1 MAETTQQADDPDR
14 QPRRHGRLRL
24 GRLLGRGVGIRAA
37 SVAALL
43 AAALTAAA
51 CGDSDD
57 DSGGAAG
64 PTGSSG
70 SKGHLTIADAG
81 FTESKILADMYWLL
95 LTKAGFE
102 VDRTSVQS
110 TEIAQSSLESGQI
123 DVMPQ
128 YVATYADLLNSLVNG
143 KDAASVSSPDL
154 DASLAALRKL
164 ATGKGLTALDPAD
177 AVDQN
182 AFAVSKDF
190 ADKNSLKTLSDLG
203 ASGLEVKIAAGA
215 ECTTRPFCQPGLE
228 KTYGIK
234 VSGIVE
240 TGVDTAQTKSA
251 VKDGTAQLGLVLT
264 TDATVEDYDL
274 VVLTDDKKL
283 QNADNLVPIVNT
295 KSLTPEISAA
305 LNALAPVLT
314 TADLADLNKKVDSD
328 REKTSDVASEYLKSK
343 NLLA

>member
-1 MAETTQQADDPDR
+1 MF
-14 QPRRHGRLRL
+14 
-24 GRLLGRGVGIRAA
+24 GRGVGPRVVG
-37 SVAALL
+37 VAAVL
-43 AAALTAAA
+43 AVTLGAAA
-51 CGDSDD
+51 CGGSDD
-57 DSGGAAG
+57 DSGQPAA
-64 PTGSSG
+64 SG
-70 SKGHLTIADAG
+70 TTSAAKGHLTIADAG
-81 FTESKILADMYWLL
+81 FTESKILADMYGQL

-143 KDAASVSSPDL
+143 KDAASVSSSDL

-190 ADKNSLKTLSDLG
+190 ASKNGLKTLSDLG
-203 ASGLEVKIAAGA
+203 AKGLEVKIAAGP
-215 ECTTRPFCQPGLE
+215 ECATRPFCQPGLE

-234 VSGIVE
+234 VTGIVE

-251 VKDGTAQLGLVLT
+251 VKDNTAQLGLVLT
-264 TDATVEDYDL
+264 TDATVDDYDL
-274 VVLTDDKKL
+274 VVLDDDKKL

-314 TADLADLNKKVDSD
+314 TADLAELNKKVDSD
-328 REKTSDVASEYLKSK
+328 REKTSDVAEEYLKSK

>member
-1 MAETTQQADDPDR
+1 MG
-14 QPRRHGRLRL
+14 PRA
-24 GRLLGRGVGIRAA
+24 VG
-37 SVAALL
+37 VAAVL
-43 AAALTAAA
+43 AVTLGAAA
-51 CGDSDD
+51 CGGSDG
-57 DSGGAAG
+57 SGQTGAASTGG
-64 PTGSSG
+64 P
-70 SKGHLTIADAG
+70 KGTLTIADAG
-81 FTESKILADMYWLL
+81 FTESKILADMYGEL
-95 LTKAGFE
+95 LTKAGYK

-143 KDAASVSSPDL
+143 KDAASVSSSDL
-154 DASLAALRKL
+154 DTSMAALRKL

-182 AFAVSKDF
+182 AFAVSKDL
-190 ADKNSLKTLSDLG
+190 ATKNNLKTLSDLG
-203 ASGLEVKIAAGA
+203 ASGLEVKIAAGP
-215 ECTTRPFCQPGLE
+215 ECATRPFCQPGLE
-228 KTYGIK
+228 KTYNIK

-264 TDATVEDYDL
+264 TDATVDDYDL
-274 VVLTDDKKL
+274 VVLDDDKKL

-328 REKTSDVASEYLKSK
+328 RERSSDVAKEYLKSK
-343 NLLA
+343 NLLT